1 MPGLLNDIIHS
12 RSPSSVPRVQ
22 LPEEL
27 FANVGAAVGA
37 QVNRALGFLQDVS
50 CGRDLKQFVIVSD
63 AVECNTL
70 YPTLHACLSLH

>member
-27 FANVGAAVGA
+27 FANAGAAAGA
-37 QVNRALGFLQDVS
+37 QVNRTLGYLQDVS
-50 CGRDLKQFVIVSD
+50 CGRDLKQLLIVSD
-63 AVECNTL
+63 AVRGAAL
-70 YPTLHACLSLH
+70 

>member
-1 MPGLLNDIIHS
+1 
-12 RSPSSVPRVQ
+12 VQ

-50 CGRDLKQFVIVSD
+50 CGRDLKQLLIVSE
-63 AVECNTL
+63 AVVLDSSVLLNIFAEL
-70 YPTLHACLSLH
+70 Q